1 MNGEM
6 RGLLVFLLALLGA
19 VVVRGQHWT
28 CLAEDFRYD
37 MTMYVVVELNGNRVV
52 DYSGLEV
59 GAFVGEECR
68 GVMEVQE
75 LVVGGERVC
84 FGYLRLRS
92 NVTAGERFSFR
103 LYMEGGE
110 REVELTADR
119 EIEFESE
126 GLLGLPSS
134 PVVLRGEYDAR
145 GDVNGDGRVTIA
157 DVTALVNIVIGRSS
171 AENAENADVDGSGE
185 VTVADVR
192 ALVEVVLQPHP
203 GAPPQPSPQGE
214 GVSPTPALPKG
225 GGRTARQ
232 KYLWEKD
239 IRDIEKNPCHPWLQD
254 WKLRI
259 EN

>member
-6 RGLLVFLLALLGA
+6 RGLLLFLLALLGA

-37 MTMYVVVELNGNRVV
+37 MTMFVVVELNGNRVV

-119 EIEFESE
+119 EIVFESE

-203 GAPPQPSPQGE
+203 GAPPQPSPHGE
-214 GVSPTPALPKG
+214 GVSPTPEPHPNPPLR
-225 GGRTARQ
+225 GRENSEGEISVVASSVPL
-232 KYLWEKD
+232 K
-239 IRDIEKNPCHPWLQD
+239 KNPCHPWLQHP
-254 WKLRI
+254 
-259 EN
+259 